1 MLLNSLLMTG
11 NEAAA
16 YAVKQSDVDLI
27 TAYPITPQTTI
38 VEKLAEYV
46 GRGDVKAAM
55 VLIESEHSALS
66 ACIGASAA
74 GARVFTATSS
84 QGLAYMHE
92 VMYVASGLRLP
103 IVMAVANR
111 ALSAPIN
118 IHCDHSD
125 IMGSRDSGWV
135 QVFCEDPQDVY
146 DNVVKAFR
154 LAEDPRVL
162 LPVAVNFNGFT
173 TSHSCEPV
181 AVLPDEEVRR
191 FLPRR
196 ERHRLSYD
204 EPMTIGGFA
213 LPDAY
218 FESKVEQE
226 KALRAAGRVFTEVEE
241 LYPNSESKRGAI
253 HAEWTGGRVKLICMG
268 DVAGSLRHFVKTQ
281 RLQDIFDVL
290 SVRLFRPF
298 PRRRLIELLNDAEL
312 VVVMDRSLSPG
323 AVSPPLVS
331 EVKSA
336 LYDAGFR
343 VPVWSVVYGLGGKPV
358 TLRKIGRL
366 LGEAER
372 GVREREARSR
382 RILLR

>member
-1 MLLNSLLMTG
+1 MLLNSLLLTG

-16 YAVKQSDVDLI
+16 HAVKQSDVDLI

-46 GRGDVKAAM
+46 ERGEVRAAM
-55 VLIESEHSALS
+55 VLVESEHSALS

-92 VMYVASGLRLP
+92 VMYIASGLRLP

-146 DNVVKAFR
+146 DNVIKAFR

-181 AVLPDEEVRR
+181 TVLPDGEVRR

-226 KALRAAGRVFTEVEE
+226 RALRAAGRVFAEVED
-241 LYPNSESKRGAI
+241 LYPNAGARKGSI
-253 HAEWTGGRVKLICMG
+253 YAEWTGGRVKLICMG
-268 DVAGSLRHFVKTQ
+268 DVAGSLRHFVKTR
-281 RLQDIFDVL
+281 RLQDLFDVL

-298 PRRRLIELLNDAEL
+298 PRRTLIRLLSDAEL
-312 VVVMDRSLSPG
+312 VVVMDRALSPG
-323 AVSPPLVS
+323 ATSPPLAS

-336 LYDAGFR
+336 LYDAGIR

-358 TLRKIGRL
+358 TLGRIRKL
-366 LGEAER
+366 LGSAER
-372 GVREREARSR
+372 EVRGRDVRSR
-382 RILLR
+382 RILLG